1 MFSWLFGRK
10 EPFDPPTEKQV
21 RYAKRIGVKVTDEMS
36 KADVSA
42 AIAAE
47 EKRKPG
53 LARKREKAN
62 EAARERKF
70 GKEVLEAEEEWNR
83 LSEEVGYFIAV
94 YMKRKETIVDVLFVN
109 QAEVTEKG
117 ELRLL
122 VAAPK
127 VMKDRDLGDWL
138 IWDKEFELPI
148 ESLLHFEPLHPEFH
162 HDGNDAYQKAVERGL
177 KIARGG

>member
-21 RYAKRIGVKVTDEMS
+21 RYAKRLGINVTAEMS

-53 LARKREKAN
+53 LGRRREQAN
-62 EAARERKF
+62 EAARERRF
-70 GKEVLEAEEEWNR
+70 GKEVLQEEEKWNR
-83 LSEEVGYFIAV
+83 LSEEVGYVIAV
-94 YMKRKETIVDVLFVN
+94 YLKRKETIVDVLFVN
-109 QAEVTEKG
+109 QAEVNEKG
-117 ELRLL
+117 KLRLL

-127 VMKDRDLGDWL
+127 VVKDRDIGDWL

-162 HDGNDAYQKAVERGL
+162 HAGNEAYRTAVERGL
-177 KIARGG
+177 TIARGG